1 MKLGMFSIFVLY
13 EMLHHLLDG
22 VSKFCILINYELHII
37 IIRGILMSTIVE
49 FKNVIKEY
57 KSGDH
62 ILKAMDDVN
71 FTIDEGEFV
80 VILGPSGAGKSTL
93 LNLLGGLDSVTSG
106 QIIVNNQNIESFN
119 DNQLTEYR
127 AKNVGFIFQ
136 FYNLIP
142 NLTALENV
150 ELMKDIVDVDING
163 IEVLSSVG
171 LGNHAN
177 QFPAQLSGGEQ
188 QRVSIARA
196 VAKKPTMLLC
206 DEPTGALDSNTGV
219 LILNLLQN
227 MSNTQNTTIIIV
239 THNAILAE
247 AADKV
252 IRIKNGK
259 IESIV
264 VNENPKKV
272 TDLEW

>member
-1 MKLGMFSIFVLY
+1 
-13 EMLHHLLDG
+13 
-22 VSKFCILINYELHII
+22 
-37 IIRGILMSTIVE
+37 MSTIIE
-49 FKNVIKEY
+49 FRNVDKIY

-62 ILKAMDDVN
+62 ILKAMDNVN

-93 LNLLGGLDSVTSG
+93 LNLLGGLDTVTSG
-106 QIIVNNQNIESFN
+106 EIIVNENHVEKFS
-119 DNQLTEYR
+119 DDQLTTYR

-163 IEVLSSVG
+163 LEVLDSVG
-171 LGNHAN
+171 LKNHAN

-196 VAKKPTMLLC
+196 VAKQPTMLLC

-219 LILNLLQN
+219 LILNLLQD
-227 MSNTQNTTIIIV
+227 MSNNKGTTVVIV
-239 THNAILAE
+239 THNSILAE

-252 IRIKNGK
+252 IRIKNGQ

>member
-1 MKLGMFSIFVLY
+1 MMTT
-13 EMLHHLLDG
+13 
-22 VSKFCILINYELHII
+22 II
-37 IIRGILMSTIVE
+37 E
-49 FKNVIKEY
+49 FKNVVKEY

-62 ILKAMDDVN
+62 ILRAMDDVN
-71 FTIDEGEFV
+71 FTIEEGEFV
-80 VILGPSGAGKSTL
+80 IILGPSGAGKSTL

-106 QIIVNNQNIESFN
+106 QIIVNNQNVENFD

-142 NLTALENV
+142 NLTALENI

-163 IEVLSSVG
+163 LEVLDSVG
-171 LGNHAN
+171 LKNHAN

-196 VAKKPTMLLC
+196 VAKNPTMLLC
-206 DEPTGALDSNTGV
+206 DEPTGALDSKTGV

-227 MSNTQNTTIIIV
+227 MSNNQNTTVIIV

-252 IRIKNGK
+252 IRIKNGQ

-264 VNENPKKV
+264 VNENPKSV
-272 TDLEW
+272 VDLEW

>member
-1 MKLGMFSIFVLY
+1 
-13 EMLHHLLDG
+13 
-22 VSKFCILINYELHII
+22 
-37 IIRGILMSTIVE
+37 MSTIIE
-49 FKNVIKEY
+49 FRNVDKIY

-62 ILKAMDDVN
+62 ILKAMDNVN

-93 LNLLGGLDSVTSG
+93 LNLLGGLDTVTSG
-106 QIIVNNQNIESFN
+106 EIIVKENHVEKFS
-119 DNQLTEYR
+119 DDQLTTYR

-163 IEVLSSVG
+163 LDVLDSVG
-171 LGNHAN
+171 LRNHAN

-196 VAKKPTMLLC
+196 VAKQPTMLLC
-206 DEPTGALDSNTGV
+206 DEPTGALDSKTGV
-219 LILNLLQN
+219 LILNLLQD
-227 MSNTQNTTIIIV
+227 MSNNKGTTVVIV

-247 AADKV
+247 AADKI
-252 IRIKNGK
+252 IRIKNGQ
-259 IESIV
+259 IESV
-264 VNENPKKV
+264 VINENPKKV

>member
-1 MKLGMFSIFVLY
+1 L
-13 EMLHHLLDG
+13 
-22 VSKFCILINYELHII
+22 
-37 IIRGILMSTIVE
+37 TQ
-49 FKNVIKEY
+49 FKNVNKEY

-62 ILKAMDDVN
+62 ILKAMDNVN
-71 FTIDEGEFV
+71 FTIDSGEFV

-106 QIIVNNQNIESFN
+106 QIIVNNNHVESFN

-150 ELMKDIVDVDING
+150 ELMKDIVDVNING
-163 IEVLSSVG
+163 EAVLDSVG
-171 LGNHAN
+171 LKDHAN

-196 VAKKPTMLLC
+196 VAKQPTMLLC
-206 DEPTGALDSNTGV
+206 DEPTGALDSRTGV
-219 LILNLLQN
+219 LILNLLQG
-227 MSNTQNTTIIIV
+227 MSNNKNTTVVIV

-252 IRIKNGK
+252 IRIKNGQV
-259 IESIV
+259 ESIT
-264 VNENPKKV
+264 VNDNPKKV
-272 TDLEW
+272 TDLDW

>member
-1 MKLGMFSIFVLY
+1 
-13 EMLHHLLDG
+13 
-22 VSKFCILINYELHII
+22 
-37 IIRGILMSTIVE
+37 MSTLIE
-49 FKNVIKEY
+49 FKDVVKEY

-62 ILKAMDDVN
+62 ILRAMDNVN

-93 LNLLGGLDSVTSG
+93 LNLLGGLDSATSG
-106 QIIVNNQNIESFN
+106 QIIVNGEHVENFN
-119 DNQLTEYR
+119 DNELTKYR

-142 NLTALENV
+142 NLTAIENV
-150 ELMKDIVDVDING
+150 ELMKDIVDVNIDG
-163 IEVLSSVG
+163 KAVLNSVG
-171 LGNHAN
+171 LAGHAN

-196 VAKKPTMLLC
+196 VAKQPAMLLC

-219 LILNLLQN
+219 LILNLLQD
-227 MSNTQNTTIIIV
+227 MSNNRNTTVIIV

-252 IRIKNGK
+252 IRIKNGQ
-259 IESIV
+259 IEDIAI
-264 VNENPKKV
+264 NEHPKKV
-272 TDLEW
+272 DELEW

>member
-1 MKLGMFSIFVLY
+1 
-13 EMLHHLLDG
+13 
-22 VSKFCILINYELHII
+22 
-37 IIRGILMSTIVE
+37 MSTIIE
-49 FKNVIKEY
+49 FKNVNKEY
-57 KSGDH
+57 KSGNH

-71 FTIDEGEFV
+71 FTIYEGEFV

-106 QIIVNNQNIESFN
+106 EIIVNGEHVESFD
-119 DNQLTEYR
+119 DNQLTSYR
-127 AKNVGFIFQ
+127 ARNVGFIFQ

-142 NLTALENV
+142 NLTTLENV

-163 IEVLSSVG
+163 LEVLESVG

-196 VAKKPTMLLC
+196 VAKQPTMLLC
-206 DEPTGALDSNTGV
+206 DEPTGALDSKTGV
-219 LILNLLQN
+219 LILNLLQD
-227 MSNTQNTTIIIV
+227 MSNNKNTTVIIV
-239 THNAILAE
+239 THNALLAE

-252 IRIKNGK
+252 IRIKNGQ
-259 IESIV
+259 IENMII
-264 VNENPKKV
+264 NENPKKI
-272 TDLEW
+272 DELEW

>member
-1 MKLGMFSIFVLY
+1 
-13 EMLHHLLDG
+13 
-22 VSKFCILINYELHII
+22 
-37 IIRGILMSTIVE
+37 MSTIIE
-49 FKNVIKEY
+49 FKNVDKIY

-62 ILKAMDDVN
+62 ILKAMDNVN

-93 LNLLGGLDSVTSG
+93 LNLLGGLDTVTSG
-106 QIIVNNQNIESFN
+106 HIVVNGEPVEEFD
-119 DNQLTEYR
+119 DNELTQYR
-127 AKNVGFIFQ
+127 ANNVGFIFQ

-163 IEVLSSVG
+163 LNVLDSVG
-171 LGNHAN
+171 LKDHAD

-196 VAKKPTMLLC
+196 VAKQPTMLLC
-206 DEPTGALDSNTGV
+206 DEPTGALDSKTGV
-219 LILNLLQN
+219 LILNLLQD
-227 MSNTQNTTIIIV
+227 MSNSKGTTVIIV

-247 AADKV
+247 AANKV
-252 IRIKNGK
+252 IRIKNGQ
-259 IESIV
+259 IESIT
-264 VNENPKKV
+264 VNENPKKI

>member
-1 MKLGMFSIFVLY
+1 
-13 EMLHHLLDG
+13 
-22 VSKFCILINYELHII
+22 
-37 IIRGILMSTIVE
+37 MSTIIE
-49 FKNVIKEY
+49 FKNVCKEY

-62 ILKAMDDVN
+62 ILKAMDNVN
-71 FTIDEGEFV
+71 FTIGEGEFV

-106 QIIVNNQNIESFN
+106 QIIVNDNHVESFT

-150 ELMKDIVDVDING
+150 ELMKDIVDVKING
-163 IEVLSSVG
+163 LDVLNSVG
-171 LGNHAN
+171 LEDHAN

-196 VAKKPTMLLC
+196 VAKQPTMLLC
-206 DEPTGALDSNTGV
+206 DEPTGALDSKTGV
-219 LILNLLQN
+219 LILNLLQD
-227 MSNTQNTTIIIV
+227 MSNNKNTTVVIV
-239 THNAILAE
+239 THNAILAD

-252 IRIKNGK
+252 IRIKNGQ
-259 IESIV
+259 IESIAI
-264 VNENPKKV
+264 NENPNKV